1 MMIYIMFNNR
11 VINKGSNNN
20 MYSTSNNTIVKE
32 HKRNV
37 NILKGVLLM
46 IGTTTLKPHGLVII
60 KKHLHNLNK
69 YHSHISFGMFSSL
82 SIVKQYKLNV
92 IQLEVL
98 YNHLLF
104 NSYLK

>member
-1 MMIYIMFNNR
+1 MFNNR

-20 MYSTSNNTIVKE
+20 MYATSNNIIVKE

-98 YNHLLF
+98 YKHLLF